1 MDDLTEMPWGELV
14 LMLQARSQD
23 YEEESEVRD
32 ATWEEILAF
41 HSR

>member
-1 MDDLTEMPWGELV
+1 MSDLAEMPWGELV

-23 YEEESEVRD
+23 YADDEEVRD
-32 ATWEEILAF
+32 ATWSEIIAF